1 MKINDFIPNTSIYK
15 EVNLKEV
22 NLDEKKTENQSIS
35 SGFSNTLK
43 EKLNEVNDKQIEAEN
58 KTEDFIQ
65 GKDTSI
71 HNVMLKT
78 EEAKLSLQ
86 LAVQVRNKLLEAYQE
101 MNRMQV

>member
-1 MKINDFIPNTSIYK
+1 MKINDFIPNNSIYQK
-15 EVNLKEV
+15 V
-22 NLDEKKTENQSIS
+22 NLDEKTSEVQEVS
-35 SGFSNTLK
+35 SGFSDTLK
-43 EKLNEVNDKQIEAEN
+43 EKLNEVNDKQINAEN
-58 KTEDFIQ
+58 ETSDFIQ
-65 GKDTSI
+65 GKDTNI